1 VSSSSN
7 VEITRDELVLGP
19 AGSRWFRIFAVAGA
33 AGLGASAL
41 LASGAAGGW
50 ERFLAAYL
58 VNFLFFLSL
67 ALGALVFVL
76 IQHVTRA
83 GWSVAVR
90 RLAEGFA
97 PNVFVPMAFLALP
110 ILFGLDV
117 LYPWTDRAVVAHDH
131 LLKAKSAWLNPGF
144 FYARTAFYFA
154 VWTTLSIW
162 FHRRSTEQ
170 DVTGEPKLTSAMETA
185 STAGLI
191 LFAFTVT
198 FFAFDFVMSLTPHW
212 YSTIFGVYF
221 FAGCIL
227 GFFALLLVVSFA
239 VQRAGRLVHA
249 ISTEHY
255 HDMGKLMFAFVV
267 FWAYIGFSQY
277 MLMWYANLPEETVWY
292 AARQTGSW
300 TAVSLLLLFGHFML
314 PFLLLMSRSVKRRKP
329 LIVAGAV
336 WILAMQWLDVYWL
349 VMPAKTPAGFS
360 PGLLDIAT
368 FVGIGGCFFAAAVR
382 RLGAHAL
389 APVKDPRLS
398 ESLDFE
404 NV

>member
-1 VSSSSN
+1 MSSSAN
-7 VEITRDELVLGP
+7 VEITRDELSLGS
-19 AGSRWFRIFAVAGA
+19 AGSRWFRIFGVAGV
-33 AGLGASAL
+33 AGLGVAVL
-41 LASGAAGGW
+41 LAAGRTGGW
-50 ERFLAAYL
+50 DRFFASYL
-58 VNFLFFLSL
+58 VNFLYFLSL

-76 IQHVTRA
+76 LQHVTRA

-97 PNVFVPMAFLALP
+97 PNVFLPMAFAALP
-110 ILFGLDV
+110 VLFGLHA
-117 LYPWTDRAVVAHDH
+117 LYPWTETAALAHDP
-131 LLKAKSAWLNPGF
+131 LLRAKSAWLNPGF
-144 FYARTAFYFA
+144 FYARTAIYFT

-227 GFFALLLVVSFA
+227 GFFALLLVVSAA
-239 VQRAGRLVHA
+239 VQRAGKLVHA

-255 HDMGKLMFAFVV
+255 HDMGKLMFAFIV

-300 TAVSLLLLFGHFML
+300 TAVSLVLLFGHFLL
-314 PFLLLMSRSVKRRKP
+314 PFLLLMSRNVKRRKA
-329 LIVAGAV
+329 LIVTGAV
-336 WILAMQWLDVYWL
+336 WILVMQWLDIYWL
-349 VMPAKTPAGFS
+349 VMPAKTPAGFA
-360 PGLLDIAT
+360 PGASDVAT
-368 FVGIGGCFFAAAVR
+368 FVGIGGLFFAAAVR

-404 NV
+404 NI

>member
-1 VSSSSN
+1 VSAPGGM
-7 VEITRDELVLGP
+7 EIGRDELMLGP
-19 AGSRWFRIFAVAGA
+19 AGVKWSRILGGVGVI
-33 AGLGASAL
+33 GLVASAAL
-41 LASGAAGGW
+41 AASGGDWA
-50 ERFLAAYL
+50 RFYASYL

-76 IQHVTRA
+76 LQHVTRA

-90 RLAEGFA
+90 RLAEGVA
-97 PNVFVPMAFLALP
+97 PNVFVPMAFLVIP
-110 ILFGLDV
+110 VIVGLDV
-117 LYPWTDRAVVAHDH
+117 LYPWTDRAAVAHDP
-131 LLKAKSAWLNPGF
+131 LLRAKSVWLNPTF
-144 FYARTAFYFA
+144 FYARTAFYFT
-154 VWTTLSIW
+154 VWTLLALW

-170 DVTGEPKLTSAMETA
+170 DVSGDAALTKSMETA

-227 GFFALLLVVSFA
+227 GFFALLLVLSFA
-239 VQRAGRLVHA
+239 VQSGGRLLQA

-255 HDMGKLMFAFVV
+255 HDMGKLMFAFIV

-300 TAVSLLLLFGHFML
+300 TSVSILLLFGHFLL
-314 PFLLLMSRSVKRRKP
+314 PFLLLMSRSVKRRKL
-329 LIVAGAV
+329 LIVSGAV
-336 WILAMQWLDVYWL
+336 WILGMQWLDVYWL
-349 VMPAKTPAGFS
+349 VMPSKTPAGFA
-360 PGLLDIAT
+360 PGLTDLAT
-368 FVGIGGCFFAAAVR
+368 FVGIGGLFLAAAAH

-389 APVKDPRLS
+389 VPLKDPRLA

-404 NV
+404 NI